1 MPPRRRF
8 RSRSRGARPRLVWD
22 TIEVVQA
29 DLPLLLL
36 DETQALD
43 GAFSSV
49 KRYDGTDLTVKRTI
63 FDCVGRVTAL
73 GNQPNQNMVLEICIG
88 LSWFDSMQDA
98 SGLAIASTIAAG
110 TGPLDDADNNRWY
123 ARCCLDIPIGSI
135 MARFDAAEGSSM
147 VVPINGKFA
156 AMGSWWII
164 SSATPAGIEMGFH
177 CHWDSKSGRRV
188 HGIETPFLQAAF
200 QAGVSS
206 TPAAGDDIS
215 IAINKFSGRHDL
227 ALRA

>member
-1 MPPRRRF
+1 M
-8 RSRSRGARPRLVWD
+8 
-22 TIEVVQA
+22 VQA

-43 GAFSSV
+43 GAFSSI

-63 FDCVGRVTAL
+63 FDCVGRITQL

-98 SGLAIASTIAAG
+98 SGLAISSTIAAG

-123 ARCCLDIPIGSI
+123 ARCCLDIPIGQLG
-135 MARFDAAEGSSM
+135 ARFDAAEGHSM
-147 VVPINGKFA
+147 VVPIQGKMA
-156 AMGSWWII
+156 PMGSWWVI
-164 SSATPAGIEMGFH
+164 SSTTPSGLEMGFH

-215 IAINKFSGRHDL
+215 IAINKFSGRHVL